1 MTDRSPANLPCSRW
15 QEKAGIFLGVLHTPH
30 LTDEGIVPL
39 LTHPASG
46 HEVGSVAIHS
56 VTEARRGFRPR
67 MSRARAVRTRLLE
80 AMAQPVKA
88 GPQKAPAASM
98 SQGSGPSRPSGRS
111 RPSASAIEAASPQ
124 VIPPRFS
131 AKSVSDPDGVPI

>member
-1 MTDRSPANLPCSRW
+1 MTDRSPANLPCFRW

-30 LTDEGIVPL
+30 LTDEAVVPS

-56 VTEARRGFRPR
+56 VAEPWRGFQPR
-67 MSRARAVRTRLLE
+67 MSRARVVRTRLLE
-80 AMAQPVKA
+80 ARAPPVKA
-88 GPQKAPAASM
+88 GHQNAPAASM
-98 SQGSGPSRPSGRS
+98 SQGSGPS

-131 AKSVSDPDGVPI
+131 AKSASDPDGVPM